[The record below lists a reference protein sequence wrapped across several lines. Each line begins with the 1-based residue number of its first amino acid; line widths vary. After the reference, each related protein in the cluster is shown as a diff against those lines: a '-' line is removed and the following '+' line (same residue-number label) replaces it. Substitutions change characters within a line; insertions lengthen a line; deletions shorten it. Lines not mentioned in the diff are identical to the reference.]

1 MSFPNDQLTRAAL
14 LAATL
19 LVTLAFFTMVQPFLI
34 ALLLAAITASLA
46 EPLRDKVLTWVGDRR
61 FLASA
66 ITLGL
71 LMIAVILPIFG
82 IIALAAAQAQILFAD
97 VSLSGIDDLGDLR
110 SVPDWMPFQET
121 LSAHW
126 TTITERAQKLASDLA
141 GAFTGLVGQL
151 AAGTAQFLL
160 NLFIFGYGVF
170 AFLAMRQPIL
180 VQLLAYSGL
189 APETQ
194 AALYERIVTVSG
206 ATLKGTLVI
215 GFVQGGLGGL
225 GLWVAGV
232 EGVAFWSVIMVVLS
246 VIPAVGPLLALIPI
260 AIALMIDGQMTA
272 GIGLAVWGFAV
283 VGTID
288 NILRP
293 MLVGREA
300 ALHDLMIL
308 ISTLGGLVV
317 FGAVGL
323 VLGPVLAGLFVSLWD
338 TLKTSLAASAQSS
351 DALNAKGGR
360 SRAAGV

>member
-1 MSFPNDQLTRAAL
+1 MITTNTSTLLSL

-19 LVTLAFFTMVQPFLI
+19 LATVAFLIMVQPFLI

-46 EPLRDKVLTWVGDRR
+46 EPLRDRVLIWAGDRR

-66 ITLGL
+66 LTLGL
-71 LMIAVILPIFG
+71 LTIAVILPILG
-82 IIALAAAQAQILFAD
+82 VIALAAAQAQILLAD
-97 VSLSGIDDLGDLR
+97 VSSLDVAEFGDLR
-110 SVPDWMPFQET
+110 SVPDWMPFHDT

-126 TTITERAQKLASDLA
+126 TTITEKAEQLVSDLA
-141 GAFTGLVGQL
+141 GAFTKFVGQL
-151 AAGTAQFLL
+151 AAGTAQFML
-160 NLFIFGYGVF
+160 NLFIFAYGVF

-180 VQLLAYSGL
+180 VQLLTYSGL
-189 APETQ
+189 ALETQ
-194 AALYERIVTVSG
+194 AALYDRVVTVSS

-225 GLWVAGV
+225 GLWVAGAQ
-232 EGVAFWSVIMVVLS
+232 GVAFWSVIMVVLS

-260 AIALMIDGQMTA
+260 AIAMMIDGQMTA

-293 MLVGREA
+293 MLVGQEA

-323 VLGPVLAGLFVSLWD
+323 VLGPVLAALFVSLWD
-338 TLKTSLAASAQSS
+338 TLKKSGDTPVQSS
-351 DALNAKGGR
+351 GDPHHGCPGDQL
-360 SRAAGV
+360 

>member
-14 LAATL
+14 LVATL
-19 LVTLAFFTMVQPFLI
+19 LATLAFLTMVQPFLI

-46 EPLRDKVLTWVGDRR
+46 EPLRDRVLDWAGGRR

-66 ITLGL
+66 ITLAL
-71 LMIAVILPIFG
+71 LTVAVILPLLG
-82 IIALAAAQAQILFAD
+82 VVALAAAQAQILFAE
-97 VSLSGIDDLGDLR
+97 VSLLEVEELGDLQ
-110 SVPDWMPFQET
+110 SVPDWMPFQDT
-121 LSAHW
+121 LSAQW
-126 TTITERAQKLASDLA
+126 TTITEKAEQLAADVA
-141 GAFTGLVGQL
+141 GAFTGFVGQL

-160 NLFIFGYGVF
+160 NLFIFCYGVF

-215 GFVQGGLGGL
+215 GLVQGGLGGL

-232 EGVAFWSVIMVVLS
+232 DGVAFWSVIMVVLS

-260 AIALMIDGQMTA
+260 AIALMIDGQVAA

-300 ALHDLMIL
+300 SLHDLMIL

-323 VLGPVLAGLFVSLWD
+323 VLGPVVAALFVSLWD
-338 TLKTSLAASAQSS
+338 TLKASG
-351 DALNAKGGR
+351 DDPHPGLPEDPT
-360 SRAAGV
+360 

>member
-1 MSFPNDQLTRAAL
+1 MLFKTESAL
-14 LAATL
+14 LALLTATL
-19 LVTLAFFTMVQPFLI
+19 LATVAFFTMVQPFLI

-46 EPLRDKVLTWVGDRR
+46 EPLRDRALTWAGDRR

-66 ITLGL
+66 ITLAL
-71 LMIAVILPIFG
+71 LSIAVILPILG
-82 IIALAAAQAQILFAD
+82 VIALAAAQAQGVLAEAATFD
-97 VSLSGIDDLGDLR
+97 VEDLGDLR
-110 SVPDWMPFQET
+110 SVPSWMPFQDI

-126 TTITERAQKLASDLA
+126 TTITEKAQQLAADLA
-141 GAFTGLVGQL
+141 GLFTGFVGQL

-170 AFLAMRQPIL
+170 AFLAMREPIL

-189 APETQ
+189 APQTQ

-215 GFVQGGLGGL
+215 GLVQGGLGGL

-272 GIGLAVWGFAV
+272 GIGLAIWGFAA

-293 MLVGREA
+293 MLVGRES

-323 VLGPVLAGLFVSLWD
+323 VLGPVVAALFVSLWD
-338 TLKTSLAASAQSS
+338 TLKTSLAAPAPAP
-351 DALNAKGGR
+351 DEPEANGGHDR
-360 SRAAGV
+360 TAGF

>member
-1 MSFPNDQLTRAAL
+1 MSPPRGTLTWAAL

-19 LVTLAFFTMVQPFLI
+19 LATLAFLTMVQSFLI

-46 EPLRDKVLTWVGDRR
+46 EPLRNTVLTWVGDRR
-61 FLASA
+61 VLASA
-66 ITLGL
+66 ITLAL
-71 LMIAVILPIFG
+71 LISAVILPILG
-82 IIALAAAQAQILFAD
+82 VIVLAAAQAQVLLAD
-97 VSLSGIDDLGDLR
+97 LSFLDVGELADLR
-110 SVPDWMPFQET
+110 NVPNWMPFQDT

-126 TTITERAQKLASDLA
+126 TTITQRAEQLASDLA
-141 GAFTGLVGQL
+141 GAFTGFVGQL

-180 VQLLAYSGL
+180 VQILAYSGL

-194 AALYERIVTVSG
+194 AALYDRIVTVSG

-215 GFVQGGLGGL
+215 GLVQGGLGGL

-232 EGVAFWSVIMVVLS
+232 EGIAFWSVIMVVLS
-246 VIPAVGPLLALIPI
+246 IIPAVGPLLALIPI
-260 AIALMIDGQMTA
+260 AIALMIEGQMAA
-272 GIGLAVWGFAV
+272 GVGLAIWGFGV

-293 MLVGREA
+293 MLVGRDA

-323 VLGPVLAGLFVSLWD
+323 VLGPVVAALFVSLWD
-338 TLKTSLAASAQSS
+338 TLNKSGDAATQTP
-351 DALNAKGGR
+351 DDLNAESTDR
-360 SRAAGV
+360 QTS

>member
-1 MSFPNDQLTRAAL
+1 MSFPNDQLTWAAL

-19 LVTLAFFTMVQPFLI
+19 LASLAFLTMVQSFLI

-46 EPLRDKVLTWVGDRR
+46 EPLRDKVLSWAGDRR

-66 ITLGL
+66 ITLAL
-71 LMIAVILPIFG
+71 LTIAVILPILG
-82 IIALAAAQAQILFAD
+82 VIALAAAQAETLFAD
-97 VSLSGIDDLGDLR
+97 VSSLDIDELADLR
-110 SVPDWMPFQET
+110 SVPDWMPFQDT
-121 LSAHW
+121 LSAQW
-126 TTITERAQKLASDLA
+126 TTITEKAEELASDLA
-141 GAFTGLVGQL
+141 GVFTGFVGQL

-194 AALYERIVTVSG
+194 AALYDRIVTVSG

-338 TLKTSLAASAQSS
+338 TLKTSLAAQAPDEP
-351 DALNAKGGR
+351 DANGGHG
-360 SRAAGV
+360 RAAGV

>member
-1 MSFPNDQLTRAAL
+1 MITTNTSTMLAL

-19 LVTLAFFTMVQPFLI
+19 LATVAFLTMVQPFLI

-46 EPLRDKVLTWVGDRR
+46 EPLRDKVLTWAGDRR

-66 ITLGL
+66 LTLGL
-71 LMIAVILPIFG
+71 LTIAVILPILG
-82 IIALAAAQAQILFAD
+82 VVALAAAQAQDLLAAVSSFD
-97 VSLSGIDDLGDLR
+97 VGELGDLH
-110 SVPDWMPFQET
+110 SVPDWMPFQDT

-126 TTITERAQKLASDLA
+126 TTITEKADQLASDLA
-141 GAFTGLVGQL
+141 GVFTRFVGQL

-180 VQLLAYSGL
+180 VQLLTYSGL

-194 AALYERIVTVSG
+194 AALYDRVVTVSG

-246 VIPAVGPLLALIPI
+246 IIPAVGPLLALIPI
-260 AIALMIDGQMTA
+260 AIALMIEGQMTA

-323 VLGPVLAGLFVSLWD
+323 VLGPVLAALFVSLWD
-338 TLKTSLAASAQSS
+338 TLMKVRDDPVEPSGDQHRGLPE
-351 DALNAKGGR
+351 DPL
-360 SRAAGV
+360 

>member
-1 MSFPNDQLTRAAL
+1 MITTNTSTLLAL

-19 LVTLAFFTMVQPFLI
+19 LATVAFLTMVQPFLI

-46 EPLRDKVLTWVGDRR
+46 EPLRDRVLTWAGDRR

-66 ITLGL
+66 LTLGL
-71 LMIAVILPIFG
+71 LTIAVILPILG
-82 IIALAAAQAQILFAD
+82 VIALAAAQAQTLFAEVSSLD
-97 VSLSGIDDLGDLR
+97 VADLGDLR
-110 SVPDWMPFQET
+110 SVPDWMPFHDT

-126 TTITERAQKLASDLA
+126 TTITEKAEQLASDLA
-141 GAFTGLVGQL
+141 GVFTGFVGQL

-194 AALYERIVTVSG
+194 AGLYDRVVTVSG

-232 EGVAFWSVIMVVLS
+232 EGVAFWSVTMVVLS

-323 VLGPVLAGLFVSLWD
+323 VLGPVLAALFVSLWD
-338 TLKTSLAASAQSS
+338 TLMKTGDVPAQMSG
-351 DALNAKGGR
+351 DPHYGLPGDR
-360 SRAAGV
+360 

>member
-1 MSFPNDQLTRAAL
+1 MITTHTSTLLAL

-19 LVTLAFFTMVQPFLI
+19 LATVAFLTMVQPFLI
-34 ALLLAAITASLA
+34 ALLMAAITASLA
-46 EPLRDKVLTWVGDRR
+46 EPLRDRVLTWAGDRR

-66 ITLGL
+66 ITLAIL
-71 LMIAVILPIFG
+71 SVAVILPILG
-82 IIALAAAQAQILFAD
+82 VIALAAAQAQILLAD
-97 VSLSGIDDLGDLR
+97 VSSLDVNELGDLR
-110 SVPDWMPFQET
+110 SVPDWMPFRDM

-126 TTITERAQKLASDLA
+126 TTITERAEQLASDLA
-141 GAFTGLVGQL
+141 GVFTGFVGQL

-189 APETQ
+189 GSKTQ

-260 AIALMIDGQMTA
+260 AIALMINGQVTA

-288 NILRP
+288 NIMRP

-323 VLGPVLAGLFVSLWD
+323 VLGPVLAALFMALWD
-338 TLKTSLAASAQSS
+338 TLMKTGDDPVEPSGDPQHGLPG
-351 DALNAKGGR
+351 DRL
-360 SRAAGV
+360 

>member
-1 MSFPNDQLTRAAL
+1 MITTNTSTLLAL

-19 LVTLAFFTMVQPFLI
+19 LATVAFLTMVQPFLI

-46 EPLRDKVLTWVGDRR
+46 QPLRDRVLTWAGDRR

-66 ITLGL
+66 LTLGL
-71 LMIAVILPIFG
+71 LTIAVILPILG
-82 IIALAAAQAQILFAD
+82 VIALAATQAQNLFAD
-97 VSLSGIDDLGDLR
+97 VSSLDVADLGDLR
-110 SVPDWMPFQET
+110 SVPDWMPFQDT
-121 LSAHW
+121 LSTHW
-126 TTITERAQKLASDLA
+126 TTITEKAGELASDLA
-141 GAFTGLVGQL
+141 GVFTGFVGQL

-194 AALYERIVTVSG
+194 AELYERVVTVSG

-260 AIALMIDGQMTA
+260 AIALMIDGQVAA

-323 VLGPVLAGLFVSLWD
+323 VLGPVLAALFVSLWD
-338 TLKTSLAASAQSS
+338 TLMKTGDDPVEPSGDPQHGLP
-351 DALNAKGGR
+351 R
-360 SRAAGV
+360 SRL

>member
-19 LVTLAFFTMVQPFLI
+19 LVTFAFFTMVQSFLI

-46 EPLRDKVLTWVGDRR
+46 EPLRDKVLTWVGARR
-61 FLASA
+61 FLASS
-66 ITLGL
+66 ITLAL
-71 LMIAVILPIFG
+71 LTIAVILPILSV
-82 IIALAAAQAQILFAD
+82 IALAAAQAQILFAD
-97 VSLSGIDDLGDLR
+97 VSLSGIDDLSDLR
-110 SVPDWMPFQET
+110 AVPDWMPFQDT

-126 TTITERAQKLASDLA
+126 TTITEKAEELASDLA
-141 GAFTGLVGQL
+141 GAFTGFVGQL

-180 VQLLAYSGL
+180 IQLLAYSGL

-225 GLWVAGV
+225 GLWVADV

-351 DALNAKGGR
+351 DALDAKGGR
-360 SRAAGV
+360 GRAAGV

>member
-1 MSFPNDQLTRAAL
+1 MSFPGTTLSWAAL
-14 LAATL
+14 LVATL
-19 LVTLAFFTMVQPFLI
+19 LATLAFMSVVQPFLI

-46 EPLRDKVLTWVGDRR
+46 LPLRDMAITWVGDRR
-61 FLASA
+61 YLAAA
-66 ITLGL
+66 ITLAL
-71 LMIAVILPIFG
+71 LTIAVIVPLLGVIG
-82 IIALAAAQAQILFAD
+82 LAAAQAQNVLAD
-97 VSLSGIDDLGDLR
+97 ASTFDVGTLGDLR
-110 SVPDWMPFQET
+110 SVPSWLPFQDT
-121 LSAHW
+121 LSANW
-126 TTITERAQKLASDLA
+126 TTITQKAEQLASDLA
-141 GAFTGLVGQL
+141 GAFTGFVGEL

-180 VQLLAYSGL
+180 MQILAYSGL
-189 APETQ
+189 ASDTQ
-194 AALYERIVTVSG
+194 AELYERIVTVSG

-246 VIPAVGPLLALIPI
+246 IIPAVGPLLALIPI
-260 AIALMIDGQMTA
+260 AIALMIGGQMAA
-272 GIGLAVWGFAV
+272 GVGLAVWGFAV

-323 VLGPVLAGLFVSLWD
+323 VLGPVVAAVFVSLWD
-338 TLKTSLAASAQSS
+338 TLKKTGDAPAQPSGDPHQGLS
-351 DALNAKGGR
+351 GNQP
-360 SRAAGV
+360 

>member
-1 MSFPNDQLTRAAL
+1 MITTNTSTLLAL

-19 LVTLAFFTMVQPFLI
+19 LVSVAFFTVVQPFLI

-46 EPLRDKVLTWVGDRR
+46 QPLRDRVLTWAGDRR

-66 ITLGL
+66 ITLAIL
-71 LMIAVILPIFG
+71 SIAVILPILG
-82 IIALAAAQAQILFAD
+82 VIALAAAQAETLFAD
-97 VSLSGIDDLGDLR
+97 VSSLDINAFGDLR
-110 SVPDWMPFQET
+110 TVPDWMPFQDT

-126 TTITERAQKLASDLA
+126 TTITAKAEQLASDIA
-141 GAFTGLVGQL
+141 GVFTGFVGQL

-194 AALYERIVTVSG
+194 ATLYDRVVTVSG
-206 ATLKGTLVI
+206 ATLKGTLAI

-225 GLWVAGV
+225 GLWVASV
-232 EGVAFWSVIMVVLS
+232 EDFAFWSVIMVVLS

-260 AIALMIDGQMTA
+260 AIALMIDGQMSA
-272 GIGLAVWGFAV
+272 GIGLAVWGLAV

-300 ALHDLMIL
+300 SLHDLMIL

-323 VLGPVLAGLFVSLWD
+323 VLGPVVAALFVSLWD
-338 TLKTSLAASAQSS
+338 TLKTSGEDPIQSLGDPHHS
-351 DALNAKGGR
+351 LPEDQL
-360 SRAAGV
+360 

>member
-1 MSFPNDQLTRAAL
+1 MKIREESALLAL

-19 LVTLAFFTMVQPFLI
+19 LASVAFFTIVQPFLI
-34 ALLLAAITASLA
+34 ALLLAGITAALA
-46 EPLRDKVLTWVGDRR
+46 EPLRDKVLTRVEDRR
-61 FLASA
+61 YLASA
-66 ITLGL
+66 ITLAL
-71 LMIAVILPIFG
+71 LSVAVILPILG
-82 IIALAAAQAQILFAD
+82 VVALAAAQAQFLFSD
-97 VSLSGIDDLGDLR
+97 VSSLDIEELGDFR
-110 SVPDWMPFQET
+110 TVPDWMPFQDT

-126 TTITERAQKLASDLA
+126 TTITEKAEELASDLA
-141 GAFTGLVGQL
+141 GVFTGFVGQL

-170 AFLAMRQPIL
+170 AFLAMRTPIL

-194 AALYERIVTVSG
+194 VALYERIVTVSG

-260 AIALMIDGQMTA
+260 AIALMIDGQVAA

-300 ALHDLMIL
+300 SLHDLMIL

-323 VLGPVLAGLFVSLWD
+323 VLGPVVAALFVSLWD
-338 TLKTSLAASAQSS
+338 TLKNSGDDPSQPSDDQHQAA
-351 DALNAKGGR
+351 NG
-360 SRAAGV
+360 